1 MGKSSRVDGRK
12 AKAAAL
18 AAENKKAERRTTLLW
33 RIGLGVLV
41 VALIVGVGF
50 AVKASRPAVTSAEDL
65 RSRVTTYTNLGR
77 THTTKPVDYKQVP
90 PVGGDHN
97 PVWQNCGAY
106 DKPVAEE
113 NGVHSLEHG
122 AVWLTYDP
130 NLPSDQVA
138 KLTAL
143 VATNSY
149 LLVTPFPGLKS
160 PVVLSAWGVQLAVD
174 SVDSPDIPSFIKAY
188 KQGPQTPEPGSS
200 CTGGTGT
207 PTVKA
212 AGS

>member
-130 NLPSDQVA
+130 QSSIRPGRQVDRA
-138 KLTAL
+138 RRDEFVLVGYPVPRLEVACCAQCVGRAIGGRLRRFARHPELHQGLQTRTAN
-143 VATNSY
+143 A
-149 LLVTPFPGLKS
+149 
-160 PVVLSAWGVQLAVD
+160 
-174 SVDSPDIPSFIKAY
+174 
-188 KQGPQTPEPGSS
+188 
-200 CTGGTGT
+200 
-207 PTVKA
+207 
-212 AGS
+212 